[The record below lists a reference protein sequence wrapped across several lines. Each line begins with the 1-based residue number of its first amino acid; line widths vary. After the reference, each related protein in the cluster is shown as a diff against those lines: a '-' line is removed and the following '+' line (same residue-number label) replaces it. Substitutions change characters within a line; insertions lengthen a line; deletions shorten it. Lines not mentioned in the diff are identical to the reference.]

1 MIMNFQLPV
10 LPYANDALEPVIG
23 MGTIEYH
30 HGKHHLA
37 YVNNLNNLIKGTAF
51 EQMSLEEIILK
62 SEGAVFNNAAQVW
75 NHTFYFYSFKQG
87 GGGLPKGGL
96 AKAIDNQWGSF
107 ENFVKEFN
115 AAALSLFG
123 SGWAWL
129 AKESNGN
136 LVILK
141 ESNAGT
147 PLTKGMTPILT
158 FDVWEHAYYLDYQNR
173 RGDYLS
179 SLWGIID
186 WDAVSARY

>member
-1 MIMNFQLPV
+1 MNFQLPV
-10 LPYANDALEPVIG
+10 LPYAKDALEPVIG

-62 SEGAVFNNAAQVW
+62 SEGAIFNNAAQVW

-87 GGGLPKGGL
+87 GGGVPKGGL
-96 AKAIDNQWGSF
+96 AKAIENQWGSF
-107 ENFVKEFN
+107 EHFVKEFN

-147 PLTKGMTPILT
+147 PLTKGMTPILI

>member
-1 MIMNFQLPV
+1 MNFQLPV
-10 LPYANDALEPVIG
+10 LPYAKDALEPVIG

-62 SEGAVFNNAAQVW
+62 SEGAIFNNAAQVW
-75 NHTFYFYSFKQG
+75 NHTFYFYSFKPG
-87 GGGLPKGGL
+87 GGGVPKGGL
-96 AKAIDNQWGSF
+96 AKAIENQWGSF
-107 ENFVKEFN
+107 EHFVKEFN

-147 PLTKGMTPILT
+147 PLTKGLTPILT

-179 SLWGIID
+179 SLWGVID

>member
-1 MIMNFQLPV
+1 MNFQLPV
-10 LPYANDALEPVIG
+10 LPYAKDALEPVIG

-62 SEGAVFNNAAQVW
+62 SEGAIFNNAAQVW
-75 NHTFYFYSFKQG
+75 NHTFYFYSFKPG
-87 GGGLPKGGL
+87 GGGVPKGGL
-96 AKAIDNQWGSF
+96 AKAIENQWGSF
-107 ENFVKEFN
+107 EHFVKEFN

>member
-1 MIMNFQLPV
+1 MNFQLPV
-10 LPYANDALEPVIG
+10 LPYAKDALEPVIG

-62 SEGAVFNNAAQVW
+62 SEGAIFNNAAQVW
-75 NHTFYFYSFKQG
+75 NHTFYFYSFKPG
-87 GGGLPKGGL
+87 GGGVPKGGL
-96 AKAIDNQWGSF
+96 AKAIENQWGSF
-107 ENFVKEFN
+107 EHFVKEFN

-147 PLTKGMTPILT
+147 PLTKGLTPILT

>member
-1 MIMNFQLPV
+1 MNFQLPV
-10 LPYANDALEPVIG
+10 LPYAKDALEPVIG

-62 SEGAVFNNAAQVW
+62 SEGAIFNNAAQVW
-75 NHTFYFYSFKQG
+75 NHTFYFYSFKPG
-87 GGGLPKGGL
+87 GGGVPKGGL
-96 AKAIDNQWGSF
+96 AKAIENQWGSF
-107 ENFVKEFN
+107 EHFVKEFN

-147 PLTKGMTPILT
+147 PLTKGLTPILT
-158 FDVWEHAYYLDYQNR
+158 FDVWEHAYYLDYQSR